1 MTGGRRT
8 RESEKGGNVA
18 REKRFCARC
27 KAEIPEERVE
37 ALPETR
43 VCIKCAEA
51 MGGSEFDVV
60 AVPNRG
66 GKKES
71 IKRLVTDYEVRKRR
85 KPITPIEE

>member
-1 MTGGRRT
+1 M
-8 RESEKGGNVA
+8 E
-18 REKRFCARC
+18 REKRYCARC
-27 KAEIPEERVE
+27 RAEIPEERVE
-37 ALPETR
+37 AMPETR

-60 AVPNRG
+60 AVPVRG

-71 IKRLVTDYEVRKRR
+71 IKRTIAEYEIRKRR

>member
-1 MTGGRRT
+1 M
-8 RESEKGGNVA
+8 A
-18 REKRFCARC
+18 RQKRFCARC

-43 VCIKCAEA
+43 VCIRCAEA

-60 AVPNRG
+60 AVPVRG

-71 IKRLVTDYEVRKRR
+71 IKRLITDYEIRKRR